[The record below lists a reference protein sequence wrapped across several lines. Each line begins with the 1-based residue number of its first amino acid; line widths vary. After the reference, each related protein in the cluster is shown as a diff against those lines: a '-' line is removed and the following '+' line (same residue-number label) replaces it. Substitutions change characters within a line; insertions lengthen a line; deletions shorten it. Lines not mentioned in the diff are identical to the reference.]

1 MWTWI
6 NGNKSINQRGYFV
19 AKGVAHPNNV
29 PGARSG
35 GCMWEDKNG
44 ALCLFGGTGFSSN
57 GNGGIYISFYFSY
70 NYFLRRFK

>member
-1 MWTWI
+1 
-6 NGNKSINQRGYFV
+6 
-19 AKGVAHPNNV
+19 
-29 PGARSG
+29 
-35 GCMWEDKNG
+35 MWEDKNG